1 MLPLKPPVLPVQVKL
16 VMSVMLTPLVVV
28 MIKLTP
34 NAILRVSELL
44 ALNEPV
50 VKSFPFKSNA
60 EAVVVPKVVVP
71 VTVSAPLKVVVP
83 PVFIFNAAMVLPL
96 PAIVPPAI
104 ISAVTLVYVPP
115 ASVSDCKFNEVAV
128 PVVDPDTTL
137 VFPVKSSFLK

>member
-1 MLPLKPPVLPVQVKL
+1 
-16 VMSVMLTPLVVV
+16 
-28 MIKLTP
+28 
-34 NAILRVSELL
+34 
-44 ALNEPV
+44 
-50 VKSFPFKSNA
+50 
-60 EAVVVPKVVVP
+60 
-71 VTVSAPLKVVVP
+71 
-83 PVFIFNAAMVLPL
+83 MVLPL